1 MTRSIIQSEQ
11 MLPIE
16 EEDRVMQ
23 LHDPVFREW
32 LAETMLRLGC

>member
-1 MTRSIIQSEQ
+1 MTRSSIQSDGV
-11 MLPIE
+11 LLIE

>member
-23 LHDPVFREW
+23 FHDPVFREW
-32 LAETMLRLGC
+32 LAETMLRFGC